1 VTGRHRTIA
10 VAGAVAQRSG
20 VGGHT
25 WVLLQYL
32 LGFRR
37 LGWDVLFLDHLD
49 SGACVDD
56 AGAPCPAK
64 RSTGVRYLLDVMRR
78 VGLQNAFSLAI
89 DDGRRTVGL
98 SRQDVRELLGSA
110 ALVVNVNGF
119 LRDEELLDRVP
130 LRVLLDIDP
139 GFGQMW
145 QDLGLHA
152 PFRDHD
158 AYVTVGQNIGRPGCA
173 VPTCGL
179 PWITT
184 PPPVVLEHWPDR
196 SAAGGEQFTSI
207 GSWRGSVRAL
217 EYHGRMY
224 GLRSHE
230 FRKFAHVP
238 RLSGRDFQLA
248 LRIDPAERA
257 DLELLRDGGWSLV
270 DPRAVAGDPWTY
282 RGYIQRSRAEFMVA
296 KTMYVETQTGWFSD
310 RSACYLASG
319 KPVVAQDTGLAG
331 HYPLGEGLLAFS
343 SVDQALTAVEE
354 VARNY
359 ERHAR
364 AARALA
370 ETHFDSDRVLTRLL
384 RQLDVLRPVGAAL
397 R

>member
-10 VAGAVAQRSG
+10 VAGALAQRPG

-32 LGFRR
+32 LGFQR
-37 LGWDVLFLDHLD
+37 LGWDVLFLDRLD
-49 SGACVDD
+49 PGASVDD
-56 AGAPCPAK
+56 GGAVCPEPD
-64 RSTGVRYLLDVMRR
+64 STNVCYFLDVMHRF
-78 VGLQNAFSLAI
+78 GLGGVFSLAI
-89 DDGRRTVGL
+89 GDGDRSIGL
-98 SRQDVRELLGSA
+98 SREDVRRRLDDAVLL
-110 ALVVNVNGF
+110 LNVNGF

-158 AYVTVGQNIGRPGCA
+158 AYVTVGQNVGRPECA
-173 VPTCGL
+173 VPACGL
-179 PWITT
+179 SWITT
-184 PPPVVLEHWPDR
+184 PPPVVLENWPDR
-196 SAAGGEQFTSI
+196 SGVRGDSFTSI
-207 GSWRGSVRAL
+207 GSWRGSLGAL
-217 EYHGRMY
+217 EYRGRTY

-230 FRKFAHVP
+230 FRRFAQIP
-238 RLSGRDFQLA
+238 RISGRSFELA
-248 LRIDPAERA
+248 LRIDPTERA

-270 DPRAVAGDPWTY
+270 DPRDVAGDPWTY
-282 RGYIQRSRAEFMVA
+282 QGYIQRSRAEFMVA
-296 KTMYVETQTGWFSD
+296 KTMYVETQSGWFSD

-331 HYPLGEGLLAFS
+331 HYPLGEGLLTFS
-343 SVDQALTAVEE
+343 SVDQALAAVEE
-354 VARNY
+354 VARDH

-370 ETHFDSDRVLTRLL
+370 ESHFDSDRVLTRLL
-384 RQLDVLRPVGAAL
+384 KELDVLRPAEAAL